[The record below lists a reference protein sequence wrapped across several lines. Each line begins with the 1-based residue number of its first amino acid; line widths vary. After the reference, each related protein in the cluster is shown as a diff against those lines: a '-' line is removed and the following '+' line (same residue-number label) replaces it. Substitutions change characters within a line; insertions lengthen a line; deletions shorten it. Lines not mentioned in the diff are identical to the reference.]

1 MSKCGEQYSHTQTHW
16 DKYTSGISHF
26 LNEKGVFTTVHPL
39 WVILLAF
46 FSCYFTQSH
55 IERLLIVTFAFY
67 SILLEMMNS
76 SIEITNDRFGCEYN
90 EHTKIAKELS
100 GSVTALSRIPLLLLC
115 SIILYRNV
123 SSCNQ
128 VMACS

>member
-1 MSKCGEQYSHTQTHW
+1 MSKCGDQYSQTQW
-16 DKYTSGISHF
+16 EKYSSGVSHF
-26 LNEKGVFTTVHPL
+26 LNEKSIFTTVHPL
-39 WVILLAF
+39 WVVLLSL
-46 FSCYFTQSH
+46 FSCSFTQSH

-67 SILLEMMNS
+67 SILLEMVNS

-100 GSVTALSRIPLLLLC
+100 GSVTALSRIPLLLLF